1 MVLLYFW
8 TEVGETSRLLS
19 IFRSAP
25 PSCKF
30 VCGNNLVCHRF
41 RSLFTDFLPTFV
53 KSSVH
58 PTSFYLC
65 QRHPLQKFVV
75 LTGSDQHLTAS
86 STTHYGIRVT
96 GSYATGYTIRCR
108 INAGAVRKA
117 TSETETLLNPLDKG
131 LAQVNKHVGPPY
143 CLAEVYVACVACCHL
158 ASHGEY
164 SDGTDRQTDRQT
176 DRRTNG
182 RPLHFAF
189 R

>member
-1 MVLLYFW
+1 MPRHPA
-8 TEVGETSRLLS
+8 SS
-19 IFRSAP
+19 
-25 PSCKF
+25 F
-30 VCGNNLVCHRF
+30 VAIISFCHRF

-65 QRHPLQKFVV
+65 RRHPLQKFVV
-75 LTGSDQHLTAS
+75 LTGSDQRLTAS

-108 INAGAVRKA
+108 INAGAARKA